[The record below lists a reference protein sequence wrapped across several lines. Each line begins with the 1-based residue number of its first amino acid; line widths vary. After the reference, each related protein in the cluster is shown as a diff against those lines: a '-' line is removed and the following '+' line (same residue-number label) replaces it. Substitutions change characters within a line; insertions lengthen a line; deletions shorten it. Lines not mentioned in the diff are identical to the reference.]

1 MAKALP
7 FFTIGHST
15 RSIEQFIALLRL
27 VKIKIVVD
35 IRTIP
40 KSRTNPQYN
49 GDTLA
54 EYLSE
59 VDIQY
64 TQIEALGGLRNKS
77 QHIPAEVNGFW
88 QNQSFHNYADYALT
102 NDFQLGLQQL
112 VSLGTEQV
120 CAIMC
125 AEAVWWRCHRR
136 IVADYLLANG
146 KEVFHL
152 MATDKIEAAKLTQ
165 GGEITED
172 NLVKYPQ

>member
-59 VDIQY
+59 VDI
-64 TQIEALGGLRNKS
+64 
-77 QHIPAEVNGFW
+77 
-88 QNQSFHNYADYALT
+88 
-102 NDFQLGLQQL
+102 
-112 VSLGTEQV
+112 
-120 CAIMC
+120 
-125 AEAVWWRCHRR
+125 
-136 IVADYLLANG
+136 
-146 KEVFHL
+146 
-152 MATDKIEAAKLTQ
+152 
-165 GGEITED
+165 
-172 NLVKYPQ
+172 